1 MGLIYDR
8 QNIHNREVA
17 RVKYS
22 QEELLEEQSLASS
35 LNNSLPRPLDLTD
48 YQPVADRTAK
58 KIRNQ
63 RIISEN
69 IAFGTHLHGYP
80 VVGVNDARYKTYR
93 LRHQEVKEAEEKYE
107 KIVEG
112 RSNLSTPL
120 ASYQKL
126 LSLVGGQSIPE
137 HAVNDFK
144 HRTTIDLG
152 YRNKAKKSKID
163 QFISEWSQSIPFSW
177 IAEKAQ

>member
-1 MGLIYDR
+1 MGVAIPLAFTSILYVNRHRWLELIYDR

-80 VVGVNDARYKTYR
+80 VVGVN
-93 LRHQEVKEAEEKYE
+93 
-107 KIVEG
+107 
-112 RSNLSTPL
+112 
-120 ASYQKL
+120 
-126 LSLVGGQSIPE
+126 
-137 HAVNDFK
+137 
-144 HRTTIDLG
+144 
-152 YRNKAKKSKID
+152 
-163 QFISEWSQSIPFSW
+163 
-177 IAEKAQ
+177 